1 MLKREKSVKKLF
13 NRPPPPKESIEPVP
27 APTPVPT
34 PAPAPVPVPTPEP
47 VEDHVDNG
55 VVNIRQLRNDV
66 EELKTLVQNYIQ
78 KTDERFDK
86 LAHLLAGRNA

>member
-13 NRPPPPKESIEPVP
+13 NRPPPPKESIEPAPTP
-27 APTPVPT
+27 APTPVP
-34 PAPAPVPVPTPEP
+34 APAPVPEP

-55 VVNIRQLRNDV
+55 VVNIRKLRSDV